1 LTFAACLSGTDY
13 YKIYIHS
20 KRLGEKIVFDVP
32 EKFHPKIFENSF
44 ILNFGYPDIDP
55 HPINSYLNKK
65 STVRLI
71 IDGDGVG
78 NSRADRELDNENKK
92 YSKTEGGVDVYQGE
106 VRNGYSTSY
115 YSFKNK
121 NGATILF
128 EDNGS
133 IATSYYYYDRL
144 SAVDLR
150 GTVSKDIRVNF
161 KKIDYDIGNFV
172 NGLICDGGQ

>member
-1 LTFAACLSGTDY
+1 MISIGCRCYKAHFILLTIIFINHLTFAACLSGTDY

-106 VRNGYSTSY
+106 VRNGIP
-115 YSFKNK
+115 NWC
-121 NGATILF
+121 
-128 EDNGS
+128 
-133 IATSYYYYDRL
+133 
-144 SAVDLR
+144 DLGR
-150 GTVSKDIRVNF
+150 AE
-161 KKIDYDIGNFV
+161 
-172 NGLICDGGQ
+172 